1 MLPHSALSLVEAKI
15 LFTQSCAVYV
25 CTCRYALQDAL
36 AELLLVPLSQGL
48 SLSLEPDWQPASP
61 RYSPVFTSHSTG
73 VAALSKAVVTQ
84 TQDFML

>member
-1 MLPHSALSLVEAKI
+1 MVPHPALSLVEAKI
-15 LFTQSCAVYV
+15 LFTQSCTVYV
-25 CTCRYALQDAL
+25 CTCRHALQAAL

-48 SLSLEPDWQPASP
+48 SLSLEPDWQPTSP

-73 VAALSKAVVTQ
+73 VAALSKAVAIQ